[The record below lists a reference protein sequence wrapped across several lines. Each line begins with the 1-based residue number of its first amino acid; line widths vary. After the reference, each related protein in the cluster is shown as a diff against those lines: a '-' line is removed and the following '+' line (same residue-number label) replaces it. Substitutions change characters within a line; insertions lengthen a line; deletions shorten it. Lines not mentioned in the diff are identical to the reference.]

1 MYSFTAWLGAA
12 SWSMSLFSSSFVIA
26 LCRRKSTRLV
36 AVIGGLVIALG
47 ILFASF
53 ATLIHQVAFSYC
65 KWHHKRSMNWKIWW
79 FFNFSGIIVG
89 FGSSLVRDSSSVMIG
104 HYFKRRRQFVEM
116 IVMAGEGVG
125 IALFSVI
132 IKEGVG

>member
-1 MYSFTAWLGAA
+1 MEIFNDFSNNFTG
-12 SWSMSLFSSSFVIA
+12 V
-26 LCRRKSTRLV
+26 
-36 AVIGGLVIALG
+36 
-47 ILFASF
+47 
-53 ATLIHQVAFSYC
+53 
-65 KWHHKRSMNWKIWW
+65 
-79 FFNFSGIIVG
+79 IVG